1 MNPNLSHFSV
11 EMQGIKTIYGLLI
24 IFLLM
29 GLGKNL
35 YTLFKFCKFDN
46 EVQIPVIWV
55 NFSIFFQ
62 VLGIFFLYFHLYVYE
77 YDGEGIGV
85 FEFFGEAFMLVSNLS
100 ITTLLIIIAGGWNL
114 TYSEFPVPE
123 LYIPAIFL
131 LTFLHLFMAG
141 LDFITENEKFSFTR
155 YEGISGFIIII
166 MRVLMYAWFLYNLRE
181 TSKHKDFKK
190 SNFLYRFG
198 LGASLYFLSI
208 PLLVTGSTVFSP
220 HSREK
225 VMVAGINMTQAAAF
239 YILSKIFTEKGDY
252 YKINTVLNILP
263 GSRSHTY

>member
-1 MNPNLSHFSV
+1 
-11 EMQGIKTIYGLLI
+11 
-24 IFLLM
+24 
-29 GLGKNL
+29 
-35 YTLFKFCKFDN
+35 
-46 EVQIPVIWV
+46 
-55 NFSIFFQ
+55 
-62 VLGIFFLYFHLYVYE
+62 
-77 YDGEGIGV
+77 
-85 FEFFGEAFMLVSNLS
+85 
-100 ITTLLIIIAGGWNL
+100 
-114 TYSEFPVPE
+114 
-123 LYIPAIFL
+123 
-131 LTFLHLFMAG
+131 
-141 LDFITENEKFSFTR
+141 
-155 YEGISGFIIII
+155 